1 MTHVR
6 GDIKGGIKMHRGKRE
21 DAKPID
27 ETAEVIEPI
36 EPVKTHTGVVY
47 NCEKL
52 NIRKSASKDS
62 DVVAVVDAGSEL
74 LIDSAKSTYNFYKV
88 CTASGIEGYCM
99 AEYVKIDK

>member
-21 DAKPID
+21 DTKPID
-27 ETAEVIEPI
+27 ETVEVIEPI
-36 EPVKTHTGVVY
+36 ESVKTHTGVVY

-62 DVVAVVDAGSEL
+62 DVVAVVDVGSEL
-74 LIDSAKSTYNFYKV
+74 LIDTAKSTYNFYKV

-99 AEYVKIDK
+99 SGFVKVDK

>member
-21 DAKPID
+21 DTKPID
-27 ETAEVIEPI
+27 ETVEVIEPI
-36 EPVKTHTGVVY
+36 ESVKTHTGVVY

-62 DVVAVVDAGSEL
+62 DVVAVVDVGSEL
-74 LIDSAKSTYNFYKV
+74 LIDTAKSTYNFYKV

-99 AEYVKIDK
+99 SEFVRVDK

>member
-21 DAKPID
+21 DTKPID

-36 EPVKTHTGVVY
+36 ESVKTHTGVVY

-62 DVVAVVDAGSEL
+62 DVVTVVDAGSEL

-99 AEYVKIDK
+99 SEFVKVDK

>member
-1 MTHVR
+1 
-6 GDIKGGIKMHRGKRE
+6 MHRGKRE

-36 EPVKTHTGVVY
+36 EPIEPIEEVKTHTGVVH

-99 AEYVKIDK
+99 SEFVKVDK

>member
-21 DAKPID
+21 HTKPID
-27 ETAEVIEPI
+27 ETTESIET
-36 EPVKTHTGVVY
+36 VKTRIGVVY

-52 NIRKSASKDS
+52 NIRRSASKHS
-62 DVVAVVDAGSEL
+62 DVVAVVDVGSEL
-74 LIDSAKSTYNFYKV
+74 LIDSIRSTHDFYKV

-99 AEYVKIDK
+99 SEFVFVKADK

>member
-21 DAKPID
+21 DTKPID
-27 ETAEVIEPI
+27 ETVEVIEPI
-36 EPVKTHTGVVY
+36 ESVKTHTGVVY

-62 DVVAVVDAGSEL
+62 DVVAVVDVGSEL
-74 LIDSAKSTYNFYKV
+74 LIDTAKSTYNFYKV

-99 AEYVKIDK
+99 SEFVKVDK

>member
-21 DAKPID
+21 GTKPID
-27 ETAEVIEPI
+27 ETAEVIEPVA
-36 EPVKTHTGVVY
+36 EVKTHAGVVY

-62 DVVAVVDAGSEL
+62 DVVTVVNAGSEL

-99 AEYVKIDK
+99 AEFVKVDK

>member
-21 DAKPID
+21 DAKTID

-36 EPVKTHTGVVY
+36 EEIKTYTGVVY

-74 LIDSAKSTYNFYKV
+74 LIDSVKSTYNFYKV

-99 AEYVKIDK
+99 SEFVKVDK

>member
-36 EPVKTHTGVVY
+36 EEVKTHTGVVY

-74 LIDSAKSTYNFYKV
+74 LIDSKKSTYNFYKV

-99 AEYVKIDK
+99 SEFVKVDK

>member
-6 GDIKGGIKMHRGKRE
+6 GDIKGGIKMYRSKRE
-21 DAKPID
+21 DAKTID

-62 DVVAVVDAGSEL
+62 DVVTIVDAGSEL

-99 AEYVKIDK
+99 AEFVKVDK

>member
-6 GDIKGGIKMHRGKRE
+6 GDIKGGIKMYRGKRE
-21 DAKPID
+21 DAKSID

-36 EPVKTHTGVVY
+36 EEVKTHAGVVY

-62 DVVAVVDAGSEL
+62 DVVTIVDAGSEL

-99 AEYVKIDK
+99 AEFVKVDK